1 MASKERTPRTRSSAS
16 YALRALRPH
25 AGALDTRMLT
35 TENPAVVIARAKEVL
50 AGMGLEIQVEHECKL
65 RCIRPKKLGGEIS
78 QAAALDDDVVDLSID
93 AESIPVQGAAEPLY
107 GPPTHDALDEVR
119 FALEVTAFKNLE
131 GQFLIE
137 IRRLKGGLKS
147 YKFLYETVR
156 EWVLRHHILV
166 LLLTTTIGV

>member
-1 MASKERTPRTRSSAS
+1 
-16 YALRALRPH
+16 H

-65 RCIRPKKLGGEIS
+65 RCIRPKKT
-78 QAAALDDDVVDLSID
+78 AAFDDDAVDLSID
-93 AESIPVQGAAEPLY
+93 AESVPMQGAVEPLY

-119 FALEVTAFKNLE
+119 FALEITAFKNLE

-156 EWVLRHHILV
+156 E
-166 LLLTTTIGV
+166 

>member
-35 TENPAVVIARAKEVL
+35 TENPAIVIARAKEVL

-65 RCIRPKKLGGEIS
+65 RCIRPKKT
-78 QAAALDDDVVDLSID
+78 AAFDDDAVDLSID
-93 AESIPVQGAAEPLY
+93 AESVPVQGAVEPLY

-119 FALEVTAFKNLE
+119 FALEITAFKNLE

-156 EWVLRHHILV
+156 EYVAPSCVFAFADDDCRRLMLQQP
-166 LLLTTTIGV
+166 